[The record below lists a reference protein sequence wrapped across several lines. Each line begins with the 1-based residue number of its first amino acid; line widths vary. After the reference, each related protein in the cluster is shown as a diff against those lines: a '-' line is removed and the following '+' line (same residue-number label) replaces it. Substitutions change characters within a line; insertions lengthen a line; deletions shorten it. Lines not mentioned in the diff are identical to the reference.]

1 MLFLVILSCG
11 VFLGLFFSGKMMG
24 FAVSSDAGV
33 SDATADN
40 KGFVAYC
47 NTDSCVTLPTIIEMD
62 GAEWQ
67 LGVYDFQGKLQLSY
81 RSTGGVFMSVQE
93 AFSRG

>member
-1 MLFLVILSCG
+1 
-11 VFLGLFFSGKMMG
+11 
-24 FAVSSDAGV
+24 
-33 SDATADN
+33 
-40 KGFVAYC
+40 
-47 NTDSCVTLPTIIEMD
+47 VTLPTIIEMD